1 MFGLFTK
8 VSEYVWGT
16 ADNGTGSDD
25 VSKNHLHR
33 TTADVD
39 KKLKSSKP
47 RLKKDLFGK
56 VTRLYDGSGVI
67 EGDVYFTFDCVIGG
81 IRPEVGTEVHV
92 EASRESE
99 TAGWKATRVQV
110 MKEWSLDDAES
121 SASSAETFIGTI
133 TNIDHESGV
142 VDNEITFKLSCV
154 RFGYAP
160 YQGDWVKLDLKRS
173 RAGTAEVRGVMPLRE
188 KNFTGRVTYVSSGF
202 GYIDEEVF
210 YTCGVC
216 PRGFRPCRGDVVKVT
231 AIESQQRK
239 AVWRAIKVEPKM
251 ATPMLRYAICGK
263 LLLS

>member
-8 VSEYVWGT
+8 ISEYVWG
-16 ADNGTGSDD
+16 APDQGSDD
-25 VSKNHLHR
+25 VSKNHLQKR
-33 TTADVD
+33 TAEND

-67 EGDVYFTFDCVIGG
+67 EEDVYFTFDCVIGG
-81 IRPEVGTEVHV
+81 NRPDVGTEVHV
-92 EASRESE
+92 EALRDSE

-110 MKEWSLDDAES
+110 MKEWTLDGAES
-121 SASSAETFIGTI
+121 SSSSAETFIGTI

-142 VDNEITFKLSCV
+142 VDNEVTFKMSCV

-160 YQGDWVKLDLKRS
+160 YQGDWVKLDLERS
-173 RAGTAEVRGVMPLRE
+173 RDGTGEVRGVMPLRE
-188 KNFTGRVTYVSSGF
+188 KNFTGTVTYVSSGF
-202 GYIDEEVF
+202 GYIDEDVF
-210 YTCGVC
+210 FTCGVC

-239 AVWRAIKVEPKM
+239 AAWRAIKVEPKR
-251 ATPMLRYAICGK
+251 ATPTMLRYA
-263 LLLS
+263 